1 MNIAASVFDNGLS
14 TRAPNYNTGG
24 IRELL
29 RYAAHRTFS
38 RIWQPPFI
46 KNLFARTSEFLKRSR
61 KIRLAPSIQSAPA
74 PGAKKT
80 KGVGAAIGGI
90 ISQFALVGG
99 YTVEAVALPNGRGV
113 GIRRKRWYG
122 DDADI

>member
-1 MNIAASVFDNGLS
+1 MNTAESVFDNDLS

-61 KIRLAPSIQSAPA
+61 KMRMAPQIAPA
-74 PGAKKT
+74 VGGGKKT
-80 KGVGAAIGGI
+80 KLASVGAGIG
-90 ISQFALVGG
+90 SAFAMVCGF
-99 YTVEAVALPNGRGV
+99 
-113 GIRRKRWYG
+113 I
-122 DDADI
+122 